1 MENVKKCKNFLSTLI
16 KLASSGKQST
26 ETAANVKE
34 LVQNLLVRARTPAPA
49 LERSTWLLGR
59 GGRGWRLQ
67 SGPLCPCPDTFAP
80 GFLEPRSWTAL
91 PASPFPRQS
100 LGVLATQER
109 CEFTKEMAG
118 VLRAFPLT
126 PPRLLWRILNDTEAE
141 GRVRSACGPAAG
153 FAGPEFLSGFAST
166 VPVLLPTAPPQS
178 HSWT

>member
-49 LERSTWLLGR
+49 LERSTWLLG
-59 GGRGWRLQ
+59 GLLGWRLQ

-80 GFLEPRSWTAL
+80 GFLEPRCWTAL

-100 LGVLATQER
+100 LGMLATQEP

-126 PPRLLWRILNDTEAE
+126 PLRLPWRILSDTEAE
-141 GRVRSACGPAAG
+141 GRVRGACWPAAG
-153 FAGPEFLSGFAST
+153 LAGPEFLSGFEST